1 MTSRFRRSV
10 SLAMRL
16 HIALGL
22 AEGILYLHIEADPP
36 IIHWDIK
43 ATNTLLDSKFTPKV
57 FYFEISRLAPAPN
70 INGVV
75 GHVSTVVKGTHVG
88 TIL

>member
-16 HIALGL
+16 HIALGS
-22 AEGILYLHIEADPP
+22 AEGILYLHTEANPP

-43 ATNTLLDSKFTPKV
+43 ATNMLLDFKFTPKV
-57 FYFEISRLAPAPN
+57 FYFEISRLAPVPN

-75 GHVSTVVKGTHVG
+75 GHVSTDVKGTPVG
-88 TIL
+88 TIS